1 MKTRLALVVLLLIA
15 SNSYGMGAIR
25 AALSNL
31 PPVVVTNA
39 PPAPPV
45 PVPEPVPPV
54 VTSTPPIAVDG
65 PRIVSIKHGGNWDV
79 FIRTAGCEGWPT
91 KRDPKKNKT
100 TMGELMIRPVGMKK
114 AVFVD
119 SMRVD
124 QFSGAKK
131 ELNNAFGAPGA
142 EHALDVHTGEDCE
155 VYIRSYHGKKTEVW
169 MWKWPFG
176 PT

>member
-1 MKTRLALVVLLLIA
+1 MRNRLIIALLLAA
-15 SNSYGMGAIR
+15 STTYGMGQVR
-25 AALSNL
+25 AWVDKLTNQ
-31 PPVVVTNA
+31 PPVVVTNT
-39 PPAPPV
+39 PPV
-45 PVPEPVPPV
+45 PVPEPPVPV
-54 VTSTPPIAVDG
+54 VTSTPPVAVDG
-65 PRIVSIKHGGNWDV
+65 PRITSIKHGGKWDV
-79 FIRTAGCEGWPT
+79 FIRAAGCDGWPT
-91 KRDPKKNKT
+91 KTGKNGKV

-142 EHALDVHTGEDCE
+142 EHTLDVQTGEDCE
-155 VYIRSYHGKKTEVW
+155 VFIRSYHGKKTEVL